1 MIKAQITP
9 AVRARPEGIKCA
21 PTEARWKEVR
31 LQERPP
37 SGADKRSW
45 RERLP
50 AESWRA
56 LAEGSVGVQGGSC
69 FQSGVSRCG
78 VLTRLLFYG
87 LLQRYVLDGPRMPR
101 TEGSSLGPLFT
112 A

>member
-1 MIKAQITP
+1 VIKAQITP
-9 AVRARPEGIKCA
+9 AIRAKPEGAQIKCA

-37 SGADKRSW
+37 SGADKVSW

-50 AESWRA
+50 AESWRV
-56 LAEGSVGVQGGSC
+56 LGEGSVGIQDGSC

-78 VLTRLLFYG
+78 VLTRLLF
-87 LLQRYVLDGPRMPR
+87 
-101 TEGSSLGPLFT
+101 
-112 A
+112 